1 MDKATIKQK
10 VCEAIAAH
18 RADIEAIANA
28 ILAEPEL
35 GFKEVKTAKKV
46 QDALAKLGLEFTTE
60 HGLTGVKARMK
71 GRTSKRTIAMLAKK
85 VQDALAK
92 LGLEFTTEHGL
103 TGVKARMKGR
113 TSKRTIAMLAELDA
127 IVCRN
132 HKNADPVTGAA
143 HCCGHNIQIA
153 NMIAV
158 AYGLREVMDELDRNH
173 KNADPVTGAA
183 HCCGHNIQIANMIAV
198 AYGLREVM
206 DELDGDVV
214 LFAVPAEE
222 YVEID
227 WRNAQRDANRLKYL
241 GGKQQL
247 IAEGAFDDI
256 DMAMQM
262 HVAAGSEFNLGA
274 SSNGFIGKLI
284 EYHGR
289 PKQQLIAEGAFDDI
303 DMAMQMHVAAGS
315 EFNLGASSNGFIGKL
330 IEYHG
335 RPAHAAFAPEE
346 GINALNAAM
355 MGVMGVN
362 AIRETF
368 RDQDHVRFHP
378 IINAGGDLVNVI
390 PDYVKMES
398 YVRASNIEAM
408 ARYNKAV
415 DRALKA
421 GGDALGAK
429 CDIQNLPGYLPLR
442 PDQAFRDLLREN
454 AVDLFG
460 EDQVTL
466 GEHSAGSTDMG
477 DVSHLMPV
485 VHPWVGCVDGVLHG
499 ADYARSLTRVATL

>member
-35 GFKEVKTAKKV
+35 GFKEVKT
-46 QDALAKLGLEFTTE
+46 
-60 HGLTGVKARMK
+60 
-71 GRTSKRTIAMLAKK
+71 AKK

-158 AYGLREVMDELDRNH
+158 AYGLREVMDELD
-173 KNADPVTGAA
+173 
-183 HCCGHNIQIANMIAV
+183 
-198 AYGLREVM
+198 
-206 DELDGDVV
+206 GDVV

-241 GGKQQL
+241 GG
-247 IAEGAFDDI
+247 
-256 DMAMQM
+256 
-262 HVAAGSEFNLGA
+262 
-274 SSNGFIGKLI
+274 
-284 EYHGR
+284 
-289 PKQQLIAEGAFDDI
+289 KQQLIAEGAFDDI

-429 CDIQNLPGYLPLR
+429 CEIQNLPGYLPLR

-454 AVDLFG
+454 AVNLFG

-499 ADYARSLTRVATL
+499 ADYALRDGEVAYTKTPQVLALTIVDLLAEGAEKAEAICQTFKPQLDRDSYVKFMDEIK

>member
-71 GRTSKRTIAMLAKK
+71 GRTSKRTIAMLA
-85 VQDALAK
+85 
-92 LGLEFTTEHGL
+92 
-103 TGVKARMKGR
+103 
-113 TSKRTIAMLAELDA
+113 ELDA
-127 IVCRN
+127 IVC
-132 HKNADPVTGAA
+132 
-143 HCCGHNIQIA
+143 
-153 NMIAV
+153 
-158 AYGLREVMDELDRNH
+158 RNH

-289 PKQQLIAEGAFDDI
+289 P
-303 DMAMQMHVAAGS
+303 
-315 EFNLGASSNGFIGKL
+315 
-330 IEYHG
+330 
-335 RPAHAAFAPEE
+335 AHAAFAPEE

-362 AIRETF
+362 AIRQTF
-368 RDQDHVRFHP
+368 RDQDHVRVHP

-499 ADYARSLTRVATL
+499 ADYALRDGEVAYTKTPQVLALTIVDLLTNGAEKAEAICQAFKPQLDRDSYVKFMDEIK

>member
-10 VCEAIAAH
+10 VCKAIAAH

-35 GFKEVKTAKKV
+35 GFKEVKT
-46 QDALAKLGLEFTTE
+46 
-60 HGLTGVKARMK
+60 
-71 GRTSKRTIAMLAKK
+71 AKK

-158 AYGLREVMDELDRNH
+158 AYGLREVMDELD
-173 KNADPVTGAA
+173 
-183 HCCGHNIQIANMIAV
+183 
-198 AYGLREVM
+198 
-206 DELDGDVV
+206 GDVV

-241 GGKQQL
+241 GG
-247 IAEGAFDDI
+247 
-256 DMAMQM
+256 
-262 HVAAGSEFNLGA
+262 
-274 SSNGFIGKLI
+274 
-284 EYHGR
+284 
-289 PKQQLIAEGAFDDI
+289 KQQLIAEGAFDDI

-429 CDIQNLPGYLPLR
+429 CEIQNLPGYLPLR

-499 ADYARSLTRVATL
+499 ADYALRDGEVAYTKTPQVLALTIVDLLAEGAEKAEAICQAFKPQLDRDSYVKFMDEIK

>member
-35 GFKEVKTAKKV
+35 GFKEVKT
-46 QDALAKLGLEFTTE
+46 
-60 HGLTGVKARMK
+60 
-71 GRTSKRTIAMLAKK
+71 AKK

-158 AYGLREVMDELDRNH
+158 AYGLREVMDELD
-173 KNADPVTGAA
+173 
-183 HCCGHNIQIANMIAV
+183 
-198 AYGLREVM
+198 
-206 DELDGDVV
+206 GDVV

-241 GGKQQL
+241 GG
-247 IAEGAFDDI
+247 
-256 DMAMQM
+256 
-262 HVAAGSEFNLGA
+262 
-274 SSNGFIGKLI
+274 
-284 EYHGR
+284 
-289 PKQQLIAEGAFDDI
+289 KQQLIAEGAFDDI

-454 AVDLFG
+454 AVNLFG

-485 VHPWVGCVDGVLHG
+485 VHPWVGCVNGVLHG
-499 ADYARSLTRVATL
+499 ADYSLRDGEVAYTKTPQVLALTIVDLLAEGAEKAEAICQAFKPQLDRDSYVKFMDEIK

>member
-35 GFKEVKTAKKV
+35 GFKEVKT
-46 QDALAKLGLEFTTE
+46 
-60 HGLTGVKARMK
+60 
-71 GRTSKRTIAMLAKK
+71 AKK

-158 AYGLREVMDELDRNH
+158 AYGLREVMDELD
-173 KNADPVTGAA
+173 
-183 HCCGHNIQIANMIAV
+183 
-198 AYGLREVM
+198 
-206 DELDGDVV
+206 GDVV

-241 GGKQQL
+241 GG
-247 IAEGAFDDI
+247 
-256 DMAMQM
+256 
-262 HVAAGSEFNLGA
+262 
-274 SSNGFIGKLI
+274 
-284 EYHGR
+284 
-289 PKQQLIAEGAFDDI
+289 KQQLIAEGAFDDI

-454 AVDLFG
+454 AVNLFG

-499 ADYARSLTRVATL
+499 ADYALRDGEVAYTKTPQVLALTIVDLLANGAEKAEAICQAFKPQLDRNSYVKFMDEIK

>member
-35 GFKEVKTAKKV
+35 GFKEVKT
-46 QDALAKLGLEFTTE
+46 
-60 HGLTGVKARMK
+60 
-71 GRTSKRTIAMLAKK
+71 AKK

-158 AYGLREVMDELDRNH
+158 AYGLREVMDELD
-173 KNADPVTGAA
+173 
-183 HCCGHNIQIANMIAV
+183 
-198 AYGLREVM
+198 
-206 DELDGDVV
+206 GDVV

-241 GGKQQL
+241 GG
-247 IAEGAFDDI
+247 
-256 DMAMQM
+256 
-262 HVAAGSEFNLGA
+262 
-274 SSNGFIGKLI
+274 
-284 EYHGR
+284 
-289 PKQQLIAEGAFDDI
+289 KQQLIAEGAFDDI

-460 EDQVTL
+460 ENQVTL

-499 ADYARSLTRVATL
+499 ADYALRDGEVAYTKTPQVLALTIVDLLANGAEKAEAICQAFKPQLDRDSYVKFMDEIK

>member
-35 GFKEVKTAKKV
+35 GFKEVKT
-46 QDALAKLGLEFTTE
+46 
-60 HGLTGVKARMK
+60 
-71 GRTSKRTIAMLAKK
+71 AKK

-158 AYGLREVMDELDRNH
+158 AYGLREVMDELD
-173 KNADPVTGAA
+173 
-183 HCCGHNIQIANMIAV
+183 
-198 AYGLREVM
+198 
-206 DELDGDVV
+206 GDIV

-241 GGKQQL
+241 GG
-247 IAEGAFDDI
+247 
-256 DMAMQM
+256 
-262 HVAAGSEFNLGA
+262 
-274 SSNGFIGKLI
+274 
-284 EYHGR
+284 
-289 PKQQLIAEGAFDDI
+289 KQQLIAEGAFDDI

-454 AVDLFG
+454 AVSLFG

-499 ADYARSLTRVATL
+499 ADYALRDGEVAYTKTPQVLALTIVDLLAEGAEKAEAICQAFKPQLDRDSYVKFMDEIK

>member
-10 VCEAIAAH
+10 VCKAIAAH

-35 GFKEVKTAKKV
+35 GFKEVKT
-46 QDALAKLGLEFTTE
+46 
-60 HGLTGVKARMK
+60 
-71 GRTSKRTIAMLAKK
+71 AKK

-158 AYGLREVMDELDRNH
+158 AYGLREVMDELD
-173 KNADPVTGAA
+173 
-183 HCCGHNIQIANMIAV
+183 
-198 AYGLREVM
+198 
-206 DELDGDVV
+206 GDVV

-241 GGKQQL
+241 GG
-247 IAEGAFDDI
+247 
-256 DMAMQM
+256 
-262 HVAAGSEFNLGA
+262 
-274 SSNGFIGKLI
+274 
-284 EYHGR
+284 
-289 PKQQLIAEGAFDDI
+289 KQQLIAEGAFDDI

-429 CDIQNLPGYLPLR
+429 CEIQNLPGYLPLR

-460 EDQVTL
+460 ENQVTL

-499 ADYARSLTRVATL
+499 ADYALRDGEVAYTKTPQVLALTIVDLLANGAEKAEAICQAFKPQLDRDSYVKFMDEIK

>member
-10 VCEAIAAH
+10 VCKAIAAH

-71 GRTSKRTIAMLAKK
+71 GRTSKRTIAMLA
-85 VQDALAK
+85 
-92 LGLEFTTEHGL
+92 
-103 TGVKARMKGR
+103 
-113 TSKRTIAMLAELDA
+113 ELDA
-127 IVCRN
+127 IVC
-132 HKNADPVTGAA
+132 
-143 HCCGHNIQIA
+143 
-153 NMIAV
+153 
-158 AYGLREVMDELDRNH
+158 RNH

-289 PKQQLIAEGAFDDI
+289 P
-303 DMAMQMHVAAGS
+303 
-315 EFNLGASSNGFIGKL
+315 
-330 IEYHG
+330 
-335 RPAHAAFAPEE
+335 AHAAFAPEE

-378 IINAGGDLVNVI
+378 LINAGGDLVNVN

-454 AVDLFG
+454 AVSLFG

-477 DVSHLMPV
+477 DVSHMMPV

-499 ADYARSLTRVATL
+499 ADYALRDGEVAYTKTPQVLALTIVDLLANGAEKAEAICQAFKPQLDRDSYVKFMDEIK

>member
-35 GFKEVKTAKKV
+35 GFKEVKT
-46 QDALAKLGLEFTTE
+46 
-60 HGLTGVKARMK
+60 
-71 GRTSKRTIAMLAKK
+71 AKK

-158 AYGLREVMDELDRNH
+158 AYGLREVMDELD
-173 KNADPVTGAA
+173 
-183 HCCGHNIQIANMIAV
+183 
-198 AYGLREVM
+198 
-206 DELDGDVV
+206 GDVV

-241 GGKQQL
+241 GG
-247 IAEGAFDDI
+247 
-256 DMAMQM
+256 
-262 HVAAGSEFNLGA
+262 
-274 SSNGFIGKLI
+274 
-284 EYHGR
+284 
-289 PKQQLIAEGAFDDI
+289 KQQLIAEGAFDDI

-454 AVDLFG
+454 AVNLFG

-499 ADYARSLTRVATL
+499 ADYALRDGEVAYTKTPQVLALTIVDLLAEGAEKAEAICQAFKPQLDRDSYVKFMDEIK

>member
-10 VCEAIAAH
+10 VCKAIAAH

-35 GFKEVKTAKKV
+35 GFKEVKT
-46 QDALAKLGLEFTTE
+46 
-60 HGLTGVKARMK
+60 
-71 GRTSKRTIAMLAKK
+71 AKK

-158 AYGLREVMDELDRNH
+158 AYGLREVMDELD
-173 KNADPVTGAA
+173 
-183 HCCGHNIQIANMIAV
+183 
-198 AYGLREVM
+198 
-206 DELDGDVV
+206 GDVV

-241 GGKQQL
+241 GG
-247 IAEGAFDDI
+247 
-256 DMAMQM
+256 
-262 HVAAGSEFNLGA
+262 
-274 SSNGFIGKLI
+274 
-284 EYHGR
+284 
-289 PKQQLIAEGAFDDI
+289 KQQLIAEGAFDDI

-429 CDIQNLPGYLPLR
+429 CEIQNLPGYLPLR

-499 ADYARSLTRVATL
+499 ADYALRDGEVAYTKTPQVLALTIVVLLTNVAEKAVAICQAFKPQLDRDSYVKFMDEIK

>member
-10 VCEAIAAH
+10 VCKAIAAH

-35 GFKEVKTAKKV
+35 GFKEVKT
-46 QDALAKLGLEFTTE
+46 
-60 HGLTGVKARMK
+60 
-71 GRTSKRTIAMLAKK
+71 AKK

-158 AYGLREVMDELDRNH
+158 AYGLREVMDELD
-173 KNADPVTGAA
+173 
-183 HCCGHNIQIANMIAV
+183 
-198 AYGLREVM
+198 
-206 DELDGDVV
+206 GDVV

-241 GGKQQL
+241 GG
-247 IAEGAFDDI
+247 
-256 DMAMQM
+256 
-262 HVAAGSEFNLGA
+262 
-274 SSNGFIGKLI
+274 
-284 EYHGR
+284 
-289 PKQQLIAEGAFDDI
+289 KQQLIAEGAFDDI

-429 CDIQNLPGYLPLR
+429 CEIQNLPGYLPLR

-460 EDQVTL
+460 ENQMTL

-499 ADYARSLTRVATL
+499 ADYALRDGEVAYTKTPQVLALTIVDLLAEGAEKAEAICQAFKPQLDRDSYVKFMDEIK